1 MGIKVIDRRIAPVL
15 KDGFRIIIN
24 PRTQRAT
31 TLDNIIPYL
40 GIVKVRVHTEVSNIF
55 SDVESQIKWTVFF

>member
-1 MGIKVIDRRIAPVL
+1 MTRRGIAPVL

-31 TLDNIIPYL
+31 TLDNIIPL
-40 GIVKVRVHTEVSNIF
+40 VGVVKVQVHTEVSNIF
-55 SDVESQIKWTVFF
+55 SDRNFPGAVPCHYLKKC